1 MSMFRNSLKSN
12 LLYKVLLIITML
24 MMTIPYL
31 NAYLSQFIRIFLL
44 WGGGYILYDFVTGRR
59 LFKGRSLLLLLGF
72 CIAYAL
78 TIFWNRE
85 WYYVDNMKALA
96 YMILVFILF
105 YGHNPNTPEAEV
117 KREIR
122 ILSHVFVTGT
132 FFLSLVCFLTFLL
145 SIKHAY
151 VVRDTIGY
159 LGMWDNRLWGLYN
172 ANTGGA
178 LNVISI
184 FLTGSFLLM
193 GLRKKLAVR
202 VFYIINLVLQFCC
215 LVLTYSRTS
224 CYSMMIAFAVGI
236 YFLLPYLRP
245 ALVSMKRGKAALV
258 RLAAAGVVLVSI
270 FLLNDIVRIGL
281 SYLPS
286 LTQNL
291 IHIGESDYEFE
302 LTQEML
308 DRIEGIEQREGGLLT
323 GRPILWKAGWKT
335 FQSSPVLGVTRL
347 GLYEQTVGYLSDP
360 DWSPDLKAGG
370 VHNGYLTIL
379 ISSGLGGSIFLLA
392 FWGMTGRK
400 LLQAV
405 RRAQGKHTVPL
416 LLGGI
421 FLLMF
426 FIMEA
431 LEARILYQMNIFMVI
446 FWMYYGYT
454 MYFAERE
461 CDAEMD

>member
-1 MSMFRNSLKSN
+1 MTNLVIVFKNN
-12 LLYKVLLIITML
+12 LLFKIILMIVMLLVTV
-24 MMTIPYL
+24 PYL
-31 NAYLSQFIRIFLL
+31 NAVLSPFIRILLL
-44 WGGGYILYDFVTGRR
+44 WGFGYILYDFVTGRR
-59 LFKGRSLLLLLGF
+59 LWTSRSLLLLLGF
-72 CIAYAL
+72 CAAYAL
-78 TIFWNRE
+78 TILWNRE
-85 WYYVDNMKALA
+85 LYFVANVKALA
-96 YMILVFILF
+96 YMVMVFILF
-105 YGHNPNTPEAEV
+105 YGHDNGKAEGDV
-117 KREIR
+117 KREIS
-122 ILSHVFVTGT
+122 ILSHVFVAGT
-132 FFLSLVCFLTFLL
+132 FLLSFVCFLTFLF
-145 SIKHAY
+145 SIKHVY
-151 VVRDTIGY
+151 EVNGMLGY

-172 ANTGGA
+172 ANTGGT

-193 GLRKKLAVR
+193 GPGKKRTVR

-236 YFLLPYLRP
+236 YFLLPHFKP
-245 ALVSMKRGKAALV
+245 AIVSMKRGKAALV

-286 LTQNL
+286 LTQNI
-291 IHIGESDYEFE
+291 IHIGDSDYEFE

-308 DRIEGIEQREGGLLT
+308 ARIEGIEQREGGLLT

-335 FQSSPVLGVTRL
+335 FQSSPMLGVTRL
-347 GLYEQTVGYLSDP
+347 GLYDQTAGNLSDP
-360 DWSPDLKAGG
+360 DWGPDLKAGG

-379 ISSGLGGSIFLLA
+379 ISSGLGGSVLLLA

-405 RRAQGKHTVPL
+405 RRTRGKNTVLL

-426 FIMEA
+426 LIMEA
-431 LEARILYQMNIFMVI
+431 LEARILYQMNVFMVI